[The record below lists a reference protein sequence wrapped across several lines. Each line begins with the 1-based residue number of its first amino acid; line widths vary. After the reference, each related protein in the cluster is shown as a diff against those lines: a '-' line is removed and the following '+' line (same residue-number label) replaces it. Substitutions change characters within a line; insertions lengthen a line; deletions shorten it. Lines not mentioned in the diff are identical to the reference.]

1 MAPQPKEDRMMNATK
16 MMLCAIGA
24 TIITSATAFG
34 ATAKTVDG
42 VEPTGH
48 YTSEMMHTTIG
59 SQSLAL
65 GAQIALNPQPLPP
78 GVVDD
83 DRYDW

>member
-1 MAPQPKEDRMMNATK
+1 MNATK

-42 VEPTGH
+42 IGSTEQ
-48 YTSEMMHTTIG
+48 YTSAMRPAAIDNR
-59 SQSLAL
+59 SSAA

-78 GVVDD
+78 GIVED